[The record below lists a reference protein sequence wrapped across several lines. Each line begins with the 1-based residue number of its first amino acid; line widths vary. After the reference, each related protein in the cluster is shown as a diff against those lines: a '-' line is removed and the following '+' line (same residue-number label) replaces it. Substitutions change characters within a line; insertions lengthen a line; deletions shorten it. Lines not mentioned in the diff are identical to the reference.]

1 MATGP
6 SPSPEMFTLILT
18 APFSSKKTIVPETL
32 LPFFDSIVA
41 IAFFVLGPEQAAK
54 ITMHVYIRGL
64 LILFRLA
71 VVGCGFFHLFPNSA
85 VPIRTIVDP
94 SSAAIS

>member
-32 LPFFDSIVA
+32 LPFFGSIVA
-41 IAFFVLGPEQAAK
+41 IAFFVFDPEQATK
-54 ITMHVYIRGL
+54 IAMHVNSWCLFILLLSVSPCCGGL
-64 LILFRLA
+64 WLFSSFSKQRCA
-71 VVGCGFFHLFPNSA
+71 NPNHG
-85 VPIRTIVDP
+85 
-94 SSAAIS
+94 